1 MAEHHEA
8 DPSTT
13 AVVSA
18 LPVKVADNHYRKSV
32 CANISGI
39 SINMTVDVID
49 GAERLDTHMEMYGEF
64 FIAGSKR
71 KEFLK
76 KLSVLISEYRI

>member
-1 MAEHHEA
+1 MPKHHKAE
-8 DPSTT
+8 PSI
-13 AVVSA
+13 AEVVCA
-18 LPVKVADNHYRKSV
+18 PPVKVADNHYRKSV

-39 SINMTVDVID
+39 SINMTVDMID
-49 GAERLDTHMEMYGEF
+49 GEPPRDMHMEMYGEF